1 MNDAV
6 EAIRGGNPVILPTD
20 TVYGLVSSAHSAA
33 PVETL
38 YEVKGRNVWQ
48 PSALLAPDIETL
60 LECLPELSGRAAVI
74 ARALLPGPYTLILPN
89 PARRYPWITGETPE
103 TIGVRVPNLPDV
115 VDRILSH
122 VGCVVATSANLPGG
136 PNPRR
141 IKDIPKEILERVAAV
156 VDVGELPGTP
166 STIIDFSGAE
176 PRVLREGAASAA
188 DAIDRATAALA

>member
-1 MNDAV
+1 
-6 EAIRGGNPVILPTD
+6 
-20 TVYGLVSSAHSAA
+20 
-33 PVETL
+33 
-38 YEVKGRNVWQ
+38 VKGRNVWQ

-60 LECLPELSGRAAVI
+60 LECLPELSGRAGVI

-89 PARRYPWITGETPE
+89 PGRRYPWITGETPE

-141 IKDIPKEILERVAAV
+141 IEDIPDEILERVAAV

>member
-1 MNDAV
+1 MNDALV
-6 EAIRGGNPVILPTD
+6 AIREGKPVILPTD

-60 LECLPELSGRAAVI
+60 LECLPELSGRAGVI

-141 IKDIPKEILERVAAV
+141 IEDIPDEILERVAAV